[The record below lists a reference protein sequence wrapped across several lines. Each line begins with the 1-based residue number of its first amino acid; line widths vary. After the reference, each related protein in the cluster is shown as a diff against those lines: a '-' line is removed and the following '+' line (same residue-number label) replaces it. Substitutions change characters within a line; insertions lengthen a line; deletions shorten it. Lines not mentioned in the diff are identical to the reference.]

1 MILFR
6 ILFAVFLI
14 AALSSGQAADLF
26 VIANWDTPDDT
37 LTTKEL
43 QRIYY
48 GKMTRWSNDA
58 SIIPVMLASGA
69 LQDQFIKTVLKKTPE
84 QYRIF
89 WRQAIFTGEGT
100 PPRAFQ
106 TQSELTDYISEHP
119 GSIGFT
125 TRRDDLR
132 VQTIIII
139 EP

>member
-1 MILFR
+1 
-6 ILFAVFLI
+6 LFAAFLI
-14 AALSSGQAADLF
+14 AVLNVGQAAELF
-26 VIANWDTPDDT
+26 VIANWDSPDDT

-58 SIIPVMLASGA
+58 EIVPVMLVSGE
-69 LQDQFIKTVLKKTPE
+69 LQDQFVKTVLKKTPE
-84 QYRIF
+84 QYKAF

-100 PPRAFQ
+100 PPRTFQ
-106 TQSELTDYISEHP
+106 TQSELTDYIAEHP

-125 TRRDDLR
+125 TRRNDLR
-132 VQTIIII
+132 VQSIVII